1 MSPSRKK
8 RRLKRIRANRYGQSP
23 NSQTHNPRYEHAA
36 LVGTGPRRGGHASD
50 RVSEHHRL
58 VRQRRDFMRP
68 GVQLRCDST
77 KSLVG
82 GTRATLGVLGIFA
95 LRPDRRARVAGYATH
110 EKLARTVEPD
120 AGGSGNQRLPDACRP
135 MAIRSGMSLVFGVPG
150 IDGGNFRDAHIQ
162 RPAQAPGIPWSNWW
176 LNRGVVAIIAV
187 GALHFYYDYDRL
199 LARPADAQLTALAEH
214 LSDTGA
220 RYYGAF
226 WCSACQQQNALFG
239 PAKDRLPYTE
249 CTPNGRHGA
258 VAFECVRADIQSFPT
273 WIINGERHMG
283 VLEPRELARRSGFT
297 WEE

>member
-1 MSPSRKK
+1 MRPWLAVRSNATPFTRFPVSTPPLWAAWRLVKRCWRKPAKPPISNSATPPPTRPPTTLKRRLSCSVMWSIAGASWGVGWTPPLKRWMSPSRKK

-50 RVSEHHRL
+50 RVSEQHRL
-58 VRQRRDFMRP
+58 VRQRRDCMRP
-68 GVQLRCDST
+68 GVQLRCASP

-150 IDGGNFRDAHIQ
+150 IDGGNFRDAHISAARPSAGHTLVQ
-162 RPAQAPGIPWSNWW
+162 LVAEPRGRRHYRGGRPAFI
-176 LNRGVVAIIAV
+176 L
-187 GALHFYYDYDRL
+187 RL
-199 LARPADAQLTALAEH
+199 
-214 LSDTGA
+214 
-220 RYYGAF
+220 
-226 WCSACQQQNALFG
+226 
-239 PAKDRLPYTE
+239 
-249 CTPNGRHGA
+249 
-258 VAFECVRADIQSFPT
+258 
-273 WIINGERHMG
+273 
-283 VLEPRELARRSGFT
+283 
-297 WEE
+297 